1 MPLEKTPPVTIDR
14 LVILLVDDDAI
25 IRMGTAARLVEFGFA
40 PIEARH
46 AAEAVAVLQTAIHV
60 DLVFSDVRMPGTM
73 DGFGLRRWMRVNR
86 AGLPMLLT
94 SGDVAMADLDREQI
108 DATCFFEK
116 PYDIAAIVAR
126 ARSVIAGR

>member
-1 MPLEKTPPVTIDR
+1 
-14 LVILLVDDDAI
+14 VILLVDDDAI

-40 PIEARH
+40 PIEAGH

>member
-1 MPLEKTPPVTIDR
+1 MPPDKTPPVTTDR
-14 LVILLVDDDAI
+14 LMILVVEDDAI
-25 IRMGTAARLVEFGFA
+25 IRMGTAAQLGEFGFA
-40 PIEARH
+40 TIEARH

-60 DLVFSDVRMPGTM
+60 DLVFSDVRMPGAM

-86 AGLPMLLT
+86 VGLPMLLT
-94 SGDVAMADLDREQI
+94 SGDVAMAELYREQI

-126 ARSVIAGR
+126 ARSLIAGR